1 MATQNFTAPG
11 DGAAPLARLTLENT
25 AYNDPFTL
33 ADCREMTL
41 LGCRFTGE
49 GALPRLADS
58 LLSECVFAPT
68 AARAL
73 WGGVCLNLQGGEML
87 APEALFRAETVT
99 VERMAVNAGG
109 FAGGCR
115 EMVLR
120 DARFEGERLLTLCT
134 ECRAENVEILGDGA
148 LRSLTDSSIDFST
161 LTGDDLLWG
170 ARDVVVTDTVI
181 DGDRF
186 GYFSRNLTL
195 RGCLITGRAPLR
207 FAEDL
212 VLDGCKIVDTAAQ

>member
-1 MATQNFTAPG
+1 MFERRFLTTAPG
-11 DGAAPLARLTLENT
+11 NPRREETREYVNEKTVRLGVVFDVSSSMCVNG
-25 AYNDPFTL
+25 
-33 ADCREMTL
+33 L
-41 LGCRFTGE
+41 LGSS
-49 GALPRLADS
+49 RLADS